1 MFNFKIYF
9 MSEQSPLSLGT
20 EDIKKLLMRY
30 AVPAIVAMTAA
41 SLYNM
46 MDSIF
51 IGHGV
56 GALGIAGLAVTFPLE
71 LSRNILQSA
80 GVRRY
85 KAEFISCPGCGR
97 TLFDLQGAV
106 AKVKAAFGH
115 LNTLKIAVM
124 GCVVNGPGE
133 MGDADYGYVG
143 AGNGKVNL
151 YKGRK
156 MVRTAVPEEEAIGAL
171 REMIEGRS

>member
-51 IGHGV
+51 MYLINQ
-56 GALGIAGLAVTFPLE
+56 TFLKGK
-71 LSRNILQSA
+71 RILQLMI
-80 GVRRY
+80 
-85 KAEFISCPGCGR
+85 KILFI
-97 TLFDLQGAV
+97 
-106 AKVKAAFGH
+106 
-115 LNTLKIAVM
+115 
-124 GCVVNGPGE
+124 
-133 MGDADYGYVG
+133 
-143 AGNGKVNL
+143 
-151 YKGRK
+151 
-156 MVRTAVPEEEAIGAL
+156 
-171 REMIEGRS
+171 

>member
-56 GALGIAGLAVTFPLE
+56 GALGIAGLAVTFP
-71 LSRNILQSA
+71 
-80 GVRRY
+80 
-85 KAEFISCPGCGR
+85 FIN
-97 TLFDLQGAV
+97 LA
-106 AKVKAAFGH
+106 AAFGS
-115 LNTLKIAVM
+115 LV
-124 GCVVNGPGE
+124 G
-133 MGDADYGYVG
+133 VG
-143 AGNGKVNL
+143 AYFHPAAHGSGQA
-151 YKGRK
+151 R
-156 MVRTAVPEEEAIGAL
+156 
-171 REMIEGRS
+171 

>member
-56 GALGIAGLAVTFPLE
+56 GHWE
-71 LSRNILQSA
+71 LP
-80 GVRRY
+80 VW
-85 KAEFISCPGCGR
+85 P
-97 TLFDLQGAV
+97 
-106 AKVKAAFGH
+106 
-115 LNTLKIAVM
+115 
-124 GCVVNGPGE
+124 
-133 MGDADYGYVG
+133 
-143 AGNGKVNL
+143 
-151 YKGRK
+151 
-156 MVRTAVPEEEAIGAL
+156 
-171 REMIEGRS
+171 